1 MGLTGEKRF
10 GIIKLRFAR
19 GLPRLKIWG
28 RPCYMGRPLSLKNEK
43 NGRTSDHYHHP
54 SVYRLLAL
62 GLRGGAIVS
71 RLAYVHQ
78 LREELLKAFPLAQ
91 ISAGLLASYRR
102 RSEFC
107 RRVQTQSGMHSSS
120 ELVDFRIECP
130 SSSALIRDLFV
141 SPLDRRSCPHLSLDI
156 APNTGQTP
164 RWARPLGTQCRD
176 QCRFSSVSPENLLMD
191 FPIFQLARLF

>member
-1 MGLTGEKRF
+1 MIKTLFGLTGEKRF

-78 LREELLKAFPLAQ
+78 LREELLRAFPLAQ

-102 RSEFC
+102 RSEFF
-107 RRVQTQSGMHSSS
+107 RRVQTQSGIHSSS
-120 ELVDFRIECP
+120 ELVDFRAECLAP
-130 SSSALIRDLFV
+130 TASIRDLF
-141 SPLDRRSCPHLSLDI
+141 LSLLETRNHSRLLLGV
-156 APNTGQTP
+156 APNTG
-164 RWARPLGTQCRD
+164 RILY
-176 QCRFSSVSPENLLMD
+176 
-191 FPIFQLARLF
+191 